1 MSRNNAML
9 LVIMGA
15 SCMSFVGLVMRL
27 LETGDGMLILFYRSI
42 SLAAMVALVACLR
55 RRQSPLLFLSS
66 LDRTDVAMG
75 MMLAIAFATYVYAML
90 LTSVASCLLL
100 LTLSPFFAAV
110 IGWVWIGE
118 RPHRLTWPAMAVAMA
133 GVLLDD
139 W

>member
-55 RRQSPLLFLSS
+55 RRQSPLLFLLS
-66 LDRTDVAMG
+66 L
-75 MMLAIAFATYVYAML
+75 IH
-90 LTSVASCLLL
+90 
-100 LTLSPFFAAV
+100 
-110 IGWVWIGE
+110 I
-118 RPHRLTWPAMAVAMA
+118 
-133 GVLLDD
+133 
-139 W
+139 